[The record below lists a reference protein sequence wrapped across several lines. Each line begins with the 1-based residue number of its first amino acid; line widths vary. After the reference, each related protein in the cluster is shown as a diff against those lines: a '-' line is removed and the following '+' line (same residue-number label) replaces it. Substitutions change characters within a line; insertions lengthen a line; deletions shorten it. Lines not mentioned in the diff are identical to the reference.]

1 MCVFAPLCSSTLRFG
16 CWGFCVSFL
25 KDCFWLF
32 TSCQTRYCYGFWHF
46 ICIFNFHSPALLNF
60 SNFPV
65 WWYMTDYI
73 IYASIWWTQ
82 VPDKHCSCASAG
94 SGLTFLHPYPCCSF
108 PVSFGHHSVCH
119 SYFCPLILY
128 SVFPQPV
135 YLPSA
140 FVVHYTQ
147 LSLTLSPCSPH
158 PMLLSLRLWWIS
170 SPASFLSSL
179 GCLSD
184 FNARERS
191 VPP

>member
-32 TSCQTRYCYGFWHF
+32 TSCQTRYCYGSWHF

-73 IYASIWWTQ
+73 ICASICLAKWWTQ

-108 PVSFGHHSVCH
+108 PMSFGHRSVCH
-119 SYFCPLILY
+119 RHTHVCVSSFCVLFCPLILY
-128 SVFPQPV
+128 SV
-135 YLPSA
+135 PSA
-140 FVVHYTQ
+140 S
-147 LSLTLSPCSPH
+147 LSSISFCSSLH
-158 PMLLSLRLWWIS
+158 SVISNLLPLFPPPNAPVSQ
-170 SPASFLSSL
+170 AVMDFLSCQL
-179 GCLSD
+179 PL
-184 FNARERS
+184 
-191 VPP
+191 